1 MPVCPFCKAGYSP
14 RAIQVADER
23 LLAEDINGE
32 IWESVEPFQCYCGA
46 WWYEGMED
54 VEDD

>member
-1 MPVCPFCKAGYSP
+1 MAVQCPFCK
-14 RAIQVADER
+14 DEWSESA
-23 LLAEDINGE
+23 LLGVGDEIAESG
-32 IWESVEPFQCYCGA
+32 QCYCGA